1 MGWRGYL
8 VLLAGVAIAATC
20 QGGTPPEDAVRQEQ
34 QRFQGVWKVRSVEVG
49 GVTRPAEEVAGWR
62 LVVVADVMSA
72 RDGDKLLGESTYK
85 LGVGQQPRAI
95 DITYI
100 RGPEKGRVLRGIYRL
115 EGNRLCI
122 CATEKGKERPTEFA
136 TQPGTDLELFLLER
150 EKK

>member
-8 VLLAGVAIAATC
+8 VLLAAVAIVATC

-49 GVTRPAEEVAGWR
+49 GVIRPAEEVAGWR

-85 LGVGQQPRAI
+85 LDVGPDPRTI
-95 DITYI
+95 DIAYI
-100 RGPEKGRVLRGIYRL
+100 RGPEKGRLLRGIYRFD
-115 EGNRLCI
+115 GARLTI
-122 CATEKGKERPTEFA
+122 CAAGGGKERPTEFA
-136 TQPGTDLELFLLER
+136 TQSGTDQVLYVLER

>member
-85 LGVGQQPRAI
+85 FDVGPGPRAI
-95 DITYI
+95 DIACL
-100 RGPEKGRVLRGIYRL
+100 RGPDKGRLLRGTHPGAR
-115 EGNRLCI
+115 
-122 CATEKGKERPTEFA
+122 RP
-136 TQPGTDLELFLLER
+136 L
-150 EKK
+150 